1 MKIVV
6 GVALVILIAL
16 LGSRRTFTK
25 VKLPLAARHIYL
37 TGTEYILV
45 GLCLGGLLLDL
56 LDQASLK
63 GLDPLLFLSLGWI
76 GLMFGIQLEMPYL
89 SFDRI

>member
-25 VKLPLAARHIYL
+25 VRLPLAARHIYL

-45 GLCLGGLLLDL
+45 GLCLGGLLLNL
-56 LDQASLK
+56 LDESSLK
-63 GLDPLLFLSLGWI
+63 G
-76 GLMFGIQLEMPYL
+76 
-89 SFDRI
+89 